1 MPDHARSSDPA
12 VQTQLDCLARP
23 SPGRDILGLERITA
37 LLARLGDPHHRLP
50 PVFHVAGTTGN
61 RSTCAFLRAAL
72 EAAGASVHVFTSP
85 PLVPFNER
93 LRPTGLLTS
102 HPAFPPYTGR

>member
-12 VQTQLDCLARP
+12 VQTQLDCLARL

-50 PVFHVAGTTGN
+50 PVFHVAGTNGKGSN
-61 RSTCAFLRAAL
+61 CAFLRAAL
-72 EAAGASVHVFTSP
+72 EAEGNSVHVFTSP
-85 PLVPFNER
+85 DLVCFSER
-93 LRPTGLLTS
+93 LRLTGGLDQKNTRE
-102 HPAFPPYTGR
+102 G